1 MSEPKPTDSDRVL
14 IIPCSGIGKAF
25 GSVGREAAHLVLE
38 ELRPDDTATVCL
50 SLLTMGD
57 DESQQR
63 VREQRSIAI
72 DGCPKACARV
82 NIEHAGAEP
91 AATFRVFDVF
101 RAHKELRVTRVSDI
115 GENGRE
121 MARILA
127 EEVAA
132 RVDELRNES
141 KSKEE

>member
-1 MSEPKPTDSDRVL
+1 MSEHKAPDSDRVL
-14 IIPCSGIGKAF
+14 IVPCSGIGKAF
-25 GSVGREAAHLVLE
+25 GSVGREATYLVVE

-57 DESQQR
+57 EESQQR
-63 VREQRSIAI
+63 VRQQRSIAI

-82 NIEHAGAEP
+82 NIEHAGAVP

-101 RAHKELRVTRVSDI
+101 RAHKELRVQQVSDI
-115 GENGRE
+115 GENGRQ

-132 RVDELRNES
+132 RVDELRDG
-141 KSKEE
+141 KE

>member
-1 MSEPKPTDSDRVL
+1 VL

-25 GSVGREAAHLVLE
+25 GSVGREAAYLVVE

-63 VREQRSIAI
+63 VREQPSIAI

-82 NIEHAGAEP
+82 NIEHAGAAP
-91 AATFRVFDVF
+91 AAIFRVFDVF
-101 RAHKELRVTRVSDI
+101 RAHKELRVQQVSDI

-132 RVDELRNES
+132 RVDELRDR
-141 KSKEE
+141 KE